1 MFCTSGLVY
10 EWTKSYGTAV
20 QFAGI
25 LSFIAVAVQS
35 IAAVLDRCCNEN
47 PTDYA
52 TASKDID
59 IVIPSNKTTEKLTDE
74 RNSAFG

>member
-20 QFAGI
+20 QFAGV
-25 LSFIAVAVQS
+25 LSFIAAAVQS
-35 IAAVLDRCCNEN
+35 IAAVLDRCSHKNS
-47 PTDYA
+47 TDYA
-52 TASKDID
+52 TTSNDID
-59 IVIPSNKTTEKLTDE
+59 IVIQSNNTTEKQTDE